1 MTKILRVGDKE
12 ECSADKQYYECS
24 YFDFK
29 YIGCC
34 SHDPC
39 IKPRGC
45 HDDPVTLD
53 HSSWSTRDMSDT
65 ETTTHERTA
74 TDDGN
79 VGISTSWLFTDISDS
94 PTTLETR
101 RRPSASITMSEDDS
115 SSSLASR
122 RVSPTTMT
130 DSGTTRTVSN
140 SHRVTITNK
149 KTIYTSVGPPT
160 PSGFLTSVTSAGT
173 NQLPFPTGSLEGT
186 SASLHTETNTPGA
199 SLGENSSKSGSPSIG
214 LVVGAVIGGVA
225 FLGLIVGA
233 VIYIRRRRA
242 KNIEFP
248 NTPYYLEEKE
258 EKSYLSRIL
267 SRKSTRRSPDPF
279 APFGGRIDRVD
290 NHLQPPSGTFEMD
303 GADNVVHELPA
314 VTYDDG
320 NEKESQ
326 PGSHVATNST
336 TGRTAVSG
344 YSAQTAYP
352 TATGN
357 CIDPRANLNA
367 TLEDR
372 QQKQFVNHWN
382 QYRALGE
389 SANQRQQG

>member
-1 MTKILRVGDKE
+1 MTRILRVDDKE
-12 ECSADKQYYECS
+12 ECGADKQYYECS
-24 YFDFK
+24 YFDFI

-45 HDDPVTLD
+45 HDYPVTSD
-53 HSSWSTRDMSDT
+53 PSSWLTSDMPD
-65 ETTTHERTA
+65 TTTHERTA
-74 TDDGN
+74 TGDGN
-79 VGISTSWLFTDISDS
+79 MGISVSWLFSTDTSDTQ
-94 PTTLETR
+94 TTLETR
-101 RRPSASITMSEDDS
+101 RRPSVSITMSEDEE

-122 RVSPTTMT
+122 TVPPTTMT

-140 SHRVTITNK
+140 SHRVTVTNK
-149 KTIYTSVGPPT
+149 KTIYTSLGPPT
-160 PSGFLTSVTSAGT
+160 PSGLLTSVTSAST
-173 NQLPFPTGSLEGT
+173 DQLPFPTGPFESTSVSLP
-186 SASLHTETNTPGA
+186 TETGTPGA
-199 SLGENSSKSGSPSIG
+199 YLEENSSNTGSPSIG
-214 LVVGAVIGGVA
+214 LVVGAAVGGIA
-225 FLGLIVGA
+225 FLGLIVGI

-248 NTPYYLEEKE
+248 NTPYYLEEKG
-258 EKSYLSRIL
+258 EKSYLSRML
-267 SRKSTRRSPDPF
+267 SRKSTRRSQDPF
-279 APFGGRIDRVD
+279 APFGGRIDKVD

-326 PGSHVATNST
+326 MENHAAANST
-336 TGRTAVSG
+336 TGHTAVSG

-352 TATGN
+352 TATGS

-389 SANQRQQG
+389 NVNQRQQG

>member
-1 MTKILRVGDKE
+1 MTRISRVDDKE

-45 HDDPVTLD
+45 RDDPVTSD
-53 HSSWSTRDMSDT
+53 PSSRPTSDT
-65 ETTTHERTA
+65 SDIETIVRENTA
-74 TDDGN
+74 TQGGDM
-79 VGISTSWLFTDISDS
+79 ISIPPFFSRGGFPIE
-94 PTTLETR
+94 TTLETR
-101 RRPSASITMSEDDS
+101 IRSSYSLTMSDDKES
-115 SSSLASR
+115 SSPTERAAP
-122 RVSPTTMT
+122 PTTMT

-149 KTIYTSVGPPT
+149 KTIYTSAGPSTPT
-160 PSGFLTSVTSAGT
+160 GFLTSVTSADT
-173 NQLPFPTGSLEGT
+173 DELPFSTGSFKGT
-186 SASLHTETNTPGA
+186 SVSLPVETNTPGT
-199 SLGENSSKSGSPSIG
+199 SLGDNKNDRGSPSIG
-214 LVVGAVIGGVA
+214 LVVGAVAGGIA
-225 FLGLIVGA
+225 FLALIVVA
-233 VIYIRRRRA
+233 VVCIRRRRA

-248 NTPYYLEEKE
+248 NTPYYLEEKG

-267 SRKSTRRSPDPF
+267 SRKSTRRSQDPF

-290 NHLQPPSGTFEMD
+290 NHHQPPSGTFEMD
-303 GADNVVHELPA
+303 GADNVVHELPDVA
-314 VTYDDG
+314 FDYG
-320 NEKESQ
+320 YEKESQ
-326 PGSHVATNST
+326 PRSNATANST
-336 TGRTAVSG
+336 GHTAVSG

-352 TATGN
+352 TATGS

>member
-53 HSSWSTRDMSDT
+53 HSSWSTGDMSDT

-79 VGISTSWLFTDISDS
+79 VGISASWLFTDISDS

-173 NQLPFPTGSLEGT
+173 DQLPFPTGSLEGT
-186 SASLHTETNTPGA
+186 SASLPTETNTPGA
-199 SLGENSSKSGSPSIG
+199 SLSENSSKSGSPSIG

-233 VIYIRRRRA
+233 VIYIRLRRA

-248 NTPYYLEEKE
+248 NTPYYLEENE

-267 SRKSTRRSPDPF
+267 SRKSIRRSPDPF

-344 YSAQTAYP
+344 YSVQTAYP

-372 QQKQFVNHWN
+372 QQKHFVNHWN

>member
-53 HSSWSTRDMSDT
+53 HSSWSTGDMSDT

-79 VGISTSWLFTDISDS
+79 VGISASWLFTDISDS
-94 PTTLETR
+94 PTALETR
-101 RRPSASITMSEDDS
+101 RRPSVSITMSEDDS

-173 NQLPFPTGSLEGT
+173 DQLPFPTGSLEGT
-186 SASLHTETNTPGA
+186 SASLPTETNTPGA
-199 SLGENSSKSGSPSIG
+199 SLGENSSKSGSSSIG

-267 SRKSTRRSPDPF
+267 SRKSIRRSPDPF
-279 APFGGRIDRVD
+279 APFGGMLPDSRSDSSSDVEESLPKRILNLLCRPYRQSR
-290 NHLQPPSGTFEMD
+290 QPP
-303 GADNVVHELPA
+303 PA
-314 VTYDDG
+314 P
-320 NEKESQ
+320 Q
-326 PGSHVATNST
+326 WH
-336 TGRTAVSG
+336 
-344 YSAQTAYP
+344 
-352 TATGN
+352 
-357 CIDPRANLNA
+357 
-367 TLEDR
+367 
-372 QQKQFVNHWN
+372 F
-382 QYRALGE
+382 
-389 SANQRQQG
+389 

>member
-1 MTKILRVGDKE
+1 MTRILRVDDKE
-12 ECSADKQYYECS
+12 ECGADKQYYECS

-45 HDDPVTLD
+45 HDDPVTSD
-53 HSSWSTRDMSDT
+53 PSSWLSSDMPD
-65 ETTTHERTA
+65 TTTHERT
-74 TDDGN
+74 TTGDGN
-79 VGISTSWLFTDISDS
+79 MGISVSWLFSTDTSDTQ
-94 PTTLETR
+94 TTLETR
-101 RRPSASITMSEDDS
+101 RRPSVSITMSEDEE

-122 RVSPTTMT
+122 TVSPTTMT

-140 SHRVTITNK
+140 SHRVTVTNK
-149 KTIYTSVGPPT
+149 KTIYTSLGPPT

-173 NQLPFPTGSLEGT
+173 DQLPFPTGSFEST
-186 SASLHTETNTPGA
+186 SVSLPTETGTPGA
-199 SLGENSSKSGSPSIG
+199 SLEENGSNTGSPSIG
-214 LVVGAVIGGVA
+214 LVVGAAVGGIA
-225 FLGLIVGA
+225 FLGLIVGI
-233 VIYIRRRRA
+233 VICIRRRRA

-248 NTPYYLEEKE
+248 NTPYYLEEKG
-258 EKSYLSRIL
+258 EKSYLSRML
-267 SRKSTRRSPDPF
+267 SRKSTRRSQDPF

-326 PGSHVATNST
+326 LGNHAAANST
-336 TGRTAVSG
+336 TGHTAVSG

-352 TATGN
+352 TATGS

-389 SANQRQQG
+389 NVNQRQQG

>member
-1 MTKILRVGDKE
+1 MSKILRVDDKK
-12 ECSADKQYYECS
+12 ECGADKQYYECS
-24 YFDFK
+24 YFNFK
-29 YIGCC
+29 HAGCC

-45 HDDPVTLD
+45 LDDPVT
-53 HSSWSTRDMSDT
+53 SEPGSWLTSDMSDT
-65 ETTTHERTA
+65 ETTTRERSITVVSDME
-74 TDDGN
+74 TS
-79 VGISTSWLFTDISDS
+79 VSWFFISEVPDTK
-94 PTTLETR
+94 TTLETR
-101 RRPSASITMSEDDS
+101 RRPSVSITMSEDEE

-122 RVSPTTMT
+122 TSFPTTMT

-140 SHRVTITNK
+140 PNRVTVTNK
-149 KTIYTSVGPPT
+149 KTIYTSLGPST
-160 PSGFLTSVTSAGT
+160 PSGFLTSLTSAGT
-173 NQLPFPTGSLEGT
+173 DQLPFPTGSFEST
-186 SASLHTETNTPGA
+186 SVFLPTETGTPSA
-199 SLGENSSKSGSPSIG
+199 YLGENSKNGSPSIG
-214 LVVGAVIGGVA
+214 LVVGAAIGGVA

-248 NTPYYLEEKE
+248 NTPYYLEEKG

-267 SRKSTRRSPDPF
+267 SRKSTRRSQDPF

-303 GADNVVHELPA
+303 GTDNVVHELPA

-320 NEKESQ
+320 NEKESH
-326 PGSHVATNST
+326 PGSHAATNSN
-336 TGRTAVSG
+336 TGHTAVSG

-352 TATGN
+352 TATRS

-382 QYRALGE
+382 QYRALGDN
-389 SANQRQQG
+389 ANQRQ